1 MDDKVGLTYQK
12 RKRQRQIRCIA
23 GIVALIVAFFI
34 GFLIG
39 FLAVKAKDESRQD
52 VKSGFKEQLGDM
64 KKHHM
69 KFQESVSEEQ
79 LRSTLK

>member
-39 FLAVKAKDESRQD
+39 FLAVKAKDERQD

>member
-1 MDDKVGLTYQK
+1 MDDKVWLTYQK

-39 FLAVKAKDESRQD
+39 FLAMKAKSEHKDR
-52 VKSGFKEQLGDM
+52 KSGFKEQLEDM

-69 KFQESVSEEQ
+69 KFQESVSEASP
-79 LRSTLK
+79 RNTLK

>member
-1 MDDKVGLTYQK
+1 MDDKLGLTYQK

-39 FLAVKAKDESRQD
+39 FLAMKAKSEHKDK
-52 VKSGFKEQLGDM
+52 KSGFKEQLEDM

-69 KFQESVSEEQ
+69 KFQESVSEAS
-79 LRSTLK
+79 LRNTLK